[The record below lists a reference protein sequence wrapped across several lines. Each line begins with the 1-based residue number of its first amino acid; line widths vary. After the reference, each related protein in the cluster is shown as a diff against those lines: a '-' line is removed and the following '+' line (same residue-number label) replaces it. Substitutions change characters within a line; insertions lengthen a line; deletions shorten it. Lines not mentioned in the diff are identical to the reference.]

1 MVKIVVGDAT
11 KPIGEGNKIIAHVC
25 NDIGAWGKGF
35 VLAVNKLSQRPK
47 NLYKFAIEKHQIKLG
62 DIQLV
67 LIPEDPSIYVAN
79 MVAQHGIV
87 KDEEGEPPIRYDS
100 LRECL
105 KQVYSEAK
113 QRNATVHM
121 PRIGCGLAGGEWN
134 VVEKIIL
141 EELKDVQVYV
151 YDLKKEESL

>member
-100 LRECL
+100 LREGL